1 MPSQIEREITK
12 KKFEKIMIPPLR
24 MFLYIIRL
32 DLNT

>member
-12 KKFEKIMIPPLR
+12 KKIEKIMIPP
-24 MFLYIIRL
+24 MFIYIIRL